1 MKTGV
6 AWGVTCGRGS
16 AESGMEGSW
25 GLLCLSAVPAAVVG
39 MSSVG
44 AVLGPVF
51 SCQLGHGP
59 SLPAQLLSDCA
70 GTAEECRFS
79 LFVCRCY
86 CLCCIPKC
94 A

>member
-1 MKTGV
+1 MGEVQQRVGWKVAGV
-6 AWGVTCGRGS
+6 S
-16 AESGMEGSW
+16 
-25 GLLCLSAVPAAVVG
+25 CLSAVPAAVVG

-59 SLPAQLLSDCA
+59 SLPAQLLSDRA
-70 GTAEECRFS
+70 GMAEECRFS